1 MLIFP
6 GCVEA
11 HKDSDKNQNLKAED
25 PESTVTYCDAG
36 TPTYYPIDYDTS
48 KLTKSDPKCIGN
60 YDARRCNAP
69 KIGPTKPPVESLRE
83 RHQRQIFQKH
93 QMFNQNVLQKYKG

>member
-1 MLIFP
+1 MTSQIGTP
-6 GCVEA
+6 IVNIPICVEA

-48 KLTKSDPKCIGN
+48 KLTKSDPKCIG
-60 YDARRCNAP
+60 
-69 KIGPTKPPVESLRE
+69 KV
-83 RHQRQIFQKH
+83 
-93 QMFNQNVLQKYKG
+93 